1 MATKSTIKQRGA
13 MTVVQRSSPGVRL
26 SLGGDRIVASSTRTL
41 RASVGGPGYNL
52 SSGTVHNMSK
62 ESVKTVRSER
72 EKERAEMQG
81 LNERFAS
88 YIEKVS
94 YLEGQNK
101 ALLDEVERLKKLK
114 GFNDQK
120 IREMYEDELKSAR
133 EELERCGKDR
143 GELESQILALTDARD
158 TEKLKVADLEKSIED
173 YVSKMEK
180 LNNEIAG
187 LVGDIELLRR
197 NQTLV
202 EDENNRLKLQ
212 LQKLQDDNARLREDL
227 TEATNA
233 QLEEANRAQTLEEE
247 LEFTKNA
254 LMTENE
260 ELRRLLKQD
269 SAMPDVR
276 AMWEGKMKQ
285 AIAAIR
291 QAYDDELRNIQAN
304 CEAQYEL
311 QLRNIQSS
319 MKKEQ
324 PDSSIVKEETR
335 KLKSQVNSAQSE
347 LGALQGQIAS
357 LRELLASKERELD
370 SLEEEYKIHKL
381 DCAGRIRE
389 LEDELADV
397 TSDLNQLSSDKLTLE
412 MEIGTYRKLLEQQE
426 HSLESIV
433 ESRTG
438 AMSKGG
444 SKLTDILQSSMSQS
458 SSTGQITVQRTSRGK
473 VAFQEYSPEGKF
485 VSIENTSPS
494 QAFDLKAWKVLRKDG
509 SGMVDNSFTFGDNV
523 NLGAKQTLTIY
534 GKKFSNLAK
543 GIDQVL
549 EDQAWASGSGT
560 FVLVDDKGAEK
571 ATLKINFM

>member
-1 MATKSTIKQRGA
+1 MATKSTIKQRGSLA
-13 MTVVQRSSPGVRL
+13 VVQRSSPGVRL
-26 SLGGDRIVASSTRTL
+26 SLGGDRMVASFTRTF
-41 RASVGGPGYNL
+41 RASVGGAGYNL
-52 SSGTVHNMSK
+52 SSGTVHTMSK

-72 EKERAEMQG
+72 EKERVEMQG

-120 IREMYEDELKSAR
+120 IREVYEDELKAAR

-143 GELESQILALTDARD
+143 GELESQILSLTDGRD
-158 TEKLKVADLEKSIED
+158 TEKMKVTDLEKSIEV

-180 LNNEIAG
+180 LNSESAG
-187 LVGDIELLRR
+187 LIGDIELLRR
-197 NQTLV
+197 NQNLV
-202 EDENNRLKLQ
+202 EDENIRLKLQ
-212 LQKLQDDNARLREDL
+212 IQKLQDDNVRLREDL
-227 TEATNA
+227 TDATNA
-233 QLEEANRAQTLEEE
+233 QMEEANQAQTFEEE

-291 QAYDDELRNIQAN
+291 QAYDEELRNIQAN

-324 PDSSIVKEETR
+324 PDSSIVKEET
-335 KLKSQVNSAQSE
+335 KKWKYQLNSAQNE
-347 LGALQGQIAS
+347 LAALQFQFAS
-357 LRELLASKERELD
+357 LREQLAVKERDLD
-370 SLEEEYKIHKL
+370 SLEEEFKIHKL
-381 DCAGRIRE
+381 DCAGKIRE
-389 LEDELADV
+389 LEDELTEV

-433 ESRTG
+433 KLRTG

-444 SKLTDILQSSMSQS
+444 AELTDILHSSIPNS
-458 SSTGQITVQRTSRGK
+458 SSTGQITVQRTNRGK
-473 VAFQEYSPEGKF
+473 VAFQEFSPEGMF
-485 VSIENTSPS
+485 VAIENTSDS
-494 QAFDLKAWKVLRKDG
+494 KAFDLKSWKVLRKDG
-509 SGMVDNSFTFGDNV
+509 FGTVDNSFTFGDNV
-523 NLGAKQTLTIY
+523 SLGAKEALAIY
-534 GKKFSNLAK
+534 GKKWSALAN
-543 GIDQVL
+543 GMDQVL
-549 EDQAWASGSGT
+549 EDEAWAIGSGT
-560 FVLVDDKGAEK
+560 FVLVDDKGVEK